1 MTNNSMTDMLRIA
14 FLEDAKKLTLSIVTV
29 GETTTCWIAS
39 DGEKLSEAPT
49 VRKTIDLAKEELERR
64 KG

>member
-14 FLEDAKKLTLSIVTV
+14 FLEDAKELTLSIVTV
-29 GETTTCWIAS
+29 GETITCWIVS

-49 VRKTIDLAKEELERR
+49 VRKAIDLAKEELERR